1 MQTKEETN
9 TTALQSFYAKCV
21 RDGVAKKQ
29 TYSKVFARKLW
40 KYLLEQGAS
49 VTDLGVLSLKNV
61 DYNFEPNGK
70 IVEFKVTDRVCV

>member
-1 MQTKEETN
+1 MNTKEETN

-49 VTDLGVLSLKNV
+49 VTDLGVLSLKSAN
-61 DYNFEPNGK
+61 YSFEPNGK
-70 IVEFKVTDRVCV
+70 IVEFRVSHRVCV